1 MVALFSLVSCSNQ
14 NEISLESPI
23 EKKSNFETFAIYGEA
38 HNALL
43 HHVSANFIEPQIT
56 PTSKEEAVDYVLANA
71 AGTLSNNEFE
81 MKVNDFI
88 ESSSLDFKDA
98 PKGALGGVVLNV
110 SKSSLDYWEDEQLLV
125 PSKAL
130 PVFVGADI
138 AGSIIGACVSSV
150 GSYVTAGDF
159 NWKSVAWSAASSA
172 IVGSTGIVGKV
183 GKWIS
188 KLF

>member
-1 MVALFSLVSCSNQ
+1 MV
-14 NEISLESPI
+14 
-23 EKKSNFETFAIYGEA
+23 
-38 HNALL
+38 
-43 HHVSANFIEPQIT
+43 
-56 PTSKEEAVDYVLANA
+56 NA

-81 MKVNDFI
+81 MKVNNLIALWEIKYAEVDFSQLEI
-88 ESSSLDFKDA
+88 TTVDDNLTLMESPSIDFKDA

-110 SKSSLDYWEDEQLLV
+110 SKSSLDYWEDEQLLA
-125 PSKAL
+125 PTKAL

-138 AGSIIGACVSSV
+138 AGAIIGACVGGV